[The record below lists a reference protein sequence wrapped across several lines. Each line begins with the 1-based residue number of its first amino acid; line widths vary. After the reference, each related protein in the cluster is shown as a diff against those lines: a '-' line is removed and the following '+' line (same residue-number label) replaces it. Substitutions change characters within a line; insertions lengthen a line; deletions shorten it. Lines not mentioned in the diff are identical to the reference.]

1 MEIMKKRISEM
12 ERAEYNPRVELLPG
26 DDEYEKLKRNIDRFG
41 MVVPVIWNRRTNR
54 VVSGHQRLTVL
65 ENMGVEETE
74 VSVVDLDEIERLE
87 NSVDDL
93 VDDDFLDEELK
104 RLEETFN
111 ISLKFSVE
119 DREVIKAYI
128 KDNGKEGLVE
138 LIIQKIRGEI

>member
-1 MEIMKKRISEM
+1 M
-12 ERAEYNPRVELLPG
+12 
-26 DDEYEKLKRNIDRFG
+26 
-41 MVVPVIWNRRTNR
+41 
-54 VVSGHQRLTVL
+54 
-65 ENMGVEETE
+65 
-74 VSVVDLDEIERLE
+74 
-87 NSVDDL
+87 
-93 VDDDFLDEELK
+93 DDDFLDEELK